1 MSEKKYYVVVSPKCD
16 TILHSSTPRGAAA
29 KAFSHCIKRKGNIRH
44 RISVKQ
50 RGKEKVM
57 KYSVKRINKKRTV
70 MRGDVE
76 VTYKYATKVKS
87 LN

>member
-16 TILHSSTPRGAAA
+16 TVLHSSTPGGAAA
-29 KAFSHCIKRKGNIRH
+29 KAFSRCIKRKGTKTH
-44 RISVKQ
+44 RISLKQ

-57 KYSVKRINKKRTV
+57 KYSVKRVNKKRVV
-70 MRGDVE
+70 MRGDTE
-76 VTYKYATKVKS
+76 VVYKYATKVKS

>member
-1 MSEKKYYVVVSPKCD
+1 MSPKCD
-16 TILHSSTPRGAAA
+16 TILHSSTPGAAAA
-29 KAFSHCIKRKGNIRH
+29 KAFRRCIKSKKSKAH

-50 RGKEKVM
+50 RGTEKVM

-70 MRGDVE
+70 MRGDAE